1 MWSFKM
7 ILFAFYI
14 IFTTSTSNSYPSYK
28 SISQVLGSDVEEIC
42 LSYMTEK
49 IKNNK
54 VYNVWPSPPET
65 SWECKD
71 VVLQKLK
78 PNIDDKQ
85 TAILLLCNV
94 TLTVEII
101 LYVFKNFVSYS
112 SSCSIILFCI

>member
-78 PNIDDKQ
+78 PNIDGL
-85 TAILLLCNV
+85 ISSNRLL
-94 TLTVEII
+94 
-101 LYVFKNFVSYS
+101 YH
-112 SSCSIILFCI
+112 